1 MDNVLLFTILTAV
14 GIAVVFAIVL
24 YFASVKFKV
33 IENPKIDEVEEA
45 LPLSNCGGCGFPGC
59 RPFAEATTKAENLD
73 DLYCPVGGNE
83 TMQKVAGILGLEVA
97 EKARVI
103 AVLRCNGTEAM
114 RPHTN
119 EFDGANNCTVA
130 SSLYSGETGCSYGCV
145 GLGECVDVC
154 DFDALHMD
162 PITGLPVVSED
173 NCTACNACVEACPKD
188 LFELRSI
195 GKGRKNLRIFVAC
208 MNEEKGSV
216 AKKACEVACIG
227 CSKCVKVCPVDAIN
241 VENSLA
247 YIDYEICTSCRK
259 CVYECPTDAIL
270 DINFPPRKA
279 ENPNKKPAKKK
290 PAVKKIEDKIVDV
303 DIDLTSMLKEE
314 PAKKTV
320 KAPAVVKK
328 AIDNSEKENK
338 PTEAKTISKAAS
350 KTDSSVSEK
359 KTEKKLDSESNNKDS
374 KDKKEPTSSIEKPVA
389 KKDDKE
395 KEGDDN
401 LKTSNDK

>member
-1 MDNVLLFTILTAV
+1 MSVLIYTILTAV
-14 GIAVVFAIVL
+14 IIAVAFAVVL

-33 IENPKIDEVEEA
+33 VENPLIGEVEEV
-45 LPLSNCGGCGFPGC
+45 LPATNCGGCGYPGC
-59 RPFAEATTKAENLD
+59 RPFAEATTKADNLD
-73 DLYCPVGGNE
+73 NLYCTVGGNE
-83 TMQKVAGILGLEVA
+83 TMKQVASILGLEAV
-97 EKARVI
+97 EKDRVI

-119 EFDGANNCTVA
+119 EFDGAINCTVA

-154 DFDALHMD
+154 DFEALHMD
-162 PITGLPVVSED
+162 PVTGLPVVNED

-195 GKGRKNLRIFVAC
+195 GKGKKNLRIYVAC

-216 AKKACEVACIG
+216 AKKACEAACIG
-227 CSKCVKVCPVDAIN
+227 CSKCVKVCPADAIT

-247 YIDYEICTSCRK
+247 YIDYELCTSCRK

-290 PAVKKIEDKIVDV
+290 PVAKKAFQVIDAPVL
-303 DIDLTSMLKEE
+303 DLTALVKEE
-314 PAKKTV
+314 PKKVEVSKDAPAFLKHSAKKANEVLKAESIKQEGEEATKSKV
-320 KAPAVVKK
+320 KSQEPK
-328 AIDNSEKENK
+328 A
-338 PTEAKTISKAAS
+338 
-350 KTDSSVSEK
+350 
-359 KTEKKLDSESNNKDS
+359 
-374 KDKKEPTSSIEKPVA
+374 
-389 KKDDKE
+389 DKE
-395 KEGDDN
+395 SDDN
-401 LKTSNDK
+401 LETSKE

>member
-1 MDNVLLFTILTAV
+1 MSVLIYTILTAV
-14 GIAVVFAIVL
+14 IIAVVFAIVL

-33 IENPKIDEVEEA
+33 VENPLIGEVEEV
-45 LPLSNCGGCGFPGC
+45 LPATNCGGCGYPGC
-59 RPFAEATTKAENLD
+59 RPFAEATTKADNLD
-73 DLYCPVGGNE
+73 SLYCTVGGNE
-83 TMQKVAGILGLEVA
+83 TMKQVASILGLEAV
-97 EKARVI
+97 EKDRVI

-119 EFDGANNCTVA
+119 EFDGASNCTVA
-130 SSLYSGETGCSYGCV
+130 SSLYSGETGCSFGCV

-195 GKGRKNLRIFVAC
+195 GKGKKNLRIYVAC
-208 MNEEKGSV
+208 MNEEKGGV
-216 AKKACEVACIG
+216 ARKACEAACIG
-227 CSKCVKVCPVDAIN
+227 CSKCVTVCPADAIT

-247 YIDYEICTSCRK
+247 YIDYELCTSCRK

-290 PAVKKIEDKIVDV
+290 PVAKKAVQVIDAPVL
-303 DIDLTSMLKEE
+303 DLTSLVELKPDTKPSVKKETIAKTEVSKDAPAFVKETVKKNNEAKAESLSADKVDKESKAKKESTPKEE
-314 PAKKTV
+314 
-320 KAPAVVKK
+320 
-328 AIDNSEKENK
+328 EK
-338 PTEAKTISKAAS
+338 PTKEAPKSE
-350 KTDSSVSEK
+350 EK
-359 KTEKKLDSESNNKDS
+359 K
-374 KDKKEPTSSIEKPVA
+374 
-389 KKDDKE
+389 
-395 KEGDDN
+395 GDDN
-401 LKTSNDK
+401 SNTSKE